1 MPSPQ
6 AESIKVQE
14 VEADLQKLELSIRQL
29 KIQYDQ
35 YFAGGRKRAP
45 TLLRFDVVKTIK
57 RYLDAPMPKLWDRK
71 VREGEE
77 GTRRV
82 PVHLQNKQKGNRLV
96 ASYVVSDPKKEKED
110 LRTLH
115 GQFVAA
121 RERQGVKNP
130 AISFNRFIQG
140 VSGQARR
147 LQEESGCG
155 EIELRLIVEDGK
167 VQLRARPGR

>member
-1 MPSPQ
+1 M
-6 AESIKVQE
+6 AE
-14 VEADLQKLELSIRQL
+14 
-29 KIQYDQ
+29 
-35 YFAGGRKRAP
+35 
-45 TLLRFDVVKTIK
+45 
-57 RYLDAPMPKLWDRK
+57 LWDRK